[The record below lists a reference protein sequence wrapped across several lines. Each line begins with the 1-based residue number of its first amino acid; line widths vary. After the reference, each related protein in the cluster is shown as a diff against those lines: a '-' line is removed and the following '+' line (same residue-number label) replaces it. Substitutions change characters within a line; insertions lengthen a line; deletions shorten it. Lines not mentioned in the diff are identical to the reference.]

1 MDNTEDTPRQS
12 GAKDSTM
19 GDVEAFLPRLAKRYS
34 PGHWIGGLRKAF
46 GAVSEVVESPD
57 GIIIESHP
65 PHYLLVLWRPLE
77 PDVLLL
83 PRWPSKVSIAEP
95 DAAAAVRE
103 LLVDVP
109 VGERLWL
116 TDQLID
122 WVLMAEIVMLSE
134 PGLKPYH
141 YRELKRFAD
150 VETKATLAS
159 ISVNYGGEDE
169 MYQMFMR
176 TKPDGLE

>member
-1 MDNTEDTPRQS
+1 MSDEES
-12 GAKDSTM
+12 
-19 GDVEAFLPRLAKRYS
+19 FLPRLAKRYS
-34 PGHWIGGLRKAF
+34 PGLWIGGVRKAF
-46 GAVSEVVESPD
+46 GAVSEVVESPEG

-65 PHYLLVLWRPLE
+65 PHYLLVLWKPLE
-77 PDVLLL
+77 PDMLLL
-83 PRWPSKVSIAEP
+83 PRWPAKVSLAEP
-95 DAAAAVRE
+95 DTAAAVRE

-109 VGERLWL
+109 EGERLWL

-150 VETKATLAS
+150 AETKATIAS
-159 ISVNYGGEDE
+159 ISVNYGGRDE

-176 TKPDGLE
+176 TKPDDLE

>member
-1 MDNTEDTPRQS
+1 MQAACDTRLEMS
-12 GAKDSTM
+12 DE
-19 GDVEAFLPRLAKRYS
+19 EAFLPRLAKRYS
-34 PGHWIGGLRKAF
+34 QGHWIGGVRKAF
-46 GAVSEVVESPD
+46 GAVSEVVESPE

-65 PHYLLVLWRPLE
+65 PHYLLVLWKPLE
-77 PDVLLL
+77 PDALLL
-83 PRWPSKVSIAEP
+83 PRWPAKVSLAEP
-95 DAAAAVRE
+95 DTAAAVRE

-109 VGERLWL
+109 EGERLWL

-150 VETKATLAS
+150 AETKATIAS
-159 ISVNYGGEDE
+159 ISVNYGGRDE

-176 TKPDGLE
+176 TKPDALE